1 MHAINPPFRADHV
14 GSLLRPPKLKE
25 ARRRAQ
31 LGAIAPEELR
41 AAEDEA
47 IREVVRRQEAVGL
60 QSITDGEFRR
70 EFFHLDFLQ
79 RLQGVTTSAGAG
91 VKFHTQQGDIAL
103 APPLPD
109 RCRADRGREGSG
121 RRRAGSSA
129 QPGHR
134 QSHQLARHPGSVRG
148 NRLRLRVQG

>member
-1 MHAINPPFRADHV
+1 MAPPVASLRRILRYASRTRVAQHGLRSAHWSTSAMSLRGTEPMHAINPPFRADHV

-31 LGAIAPEELR
+31 LGVIPPEELR

-79 RLQGVTTSAGAG
+79 RLQGVTTSAGVGA
-91 VKFHTQQGDIAL
+91 KFHTRD
-103 APPLPD
+103 
-109 RCRADRGREGSG
+109 
-121 RRRAGSSA
+121 
-129 QPGHR
+129 
-134 QSHQLARHPGSVRG
+134 
-148 NRLRLRVQG
+148 